1 MMGLEPTTFCMSSR
15 YRLQSCAASCSGK
28 ARLPGGNVGRPSHG
42 AAPRNAPNAH
52 RCLQPACSWRLDVK
66 IRRVPASYQL
76 VSERRPDAEKVSAP
90 VDEGELAHSV
100 IGVLRRHKAT
110 TRSGV
115 GPHAGL
121 LPVAE
126 QGVGVLDADVAPG
139 VGGKGIDVGS
149 VPEVKL
155 DRSSPNN
162 EIAVLLDR

>member
-1 MMGLEPTTFCMSSR
+1 MMGLDPRPSAW
-15 YRLQSCAASCSGK
+15 QAATGCNRVQPR
-28 ARLPGGNVGRPSHG
+28 AAERRAFRGNVGRPSHG
-42 AAPRNAPNAH
+42 VAPRNAPNAH
-52 RCLQPACSWRLDVK
+52 SCLQPACSWRLDVK
-66 IRRVPASYQL
+66 IRRVLASYQL
-76 VSERRPDAEKVSAP
+76 VSERPDAEKVSAP

-115 GPHAGL
+115 GRHSGL